1 MQIQVGQLTEH
12 LAAREEGTIT
22 AKLGQFTV
30 SDDATVLT
38 VGTGLQKSF
47 VLDESA
53 NHALARYLKI
63 PPAYFDG
70 LTPDFRATLLRY
82 EFDRRENAETVVES
96 LAGEVVAVHQP
107 SQVMLPVSRVVE
119 VITKTLKPE
128 DTVRRFLVDD
138 QRLHIDVTT
147 TDHAVTFPTASAIG
161 DITEAGMRILSH
173 PYASK
178 PPSVGTYLERL
189 FCTNGMSTS
198 EKVGQVTIKGRTVDE
213 VINAMEEAA
222 ESVLSQLDNHLDRYA
237 ETRNMTVPGSPQAFA
252 AQLAREAGVN
262 RQVLDHVLDIINQLP
277 DPVSVW
283 SVNQAF
289 TSVANAVER
298 YATMNRL
305 QTLGGSLAF
314 DAPRM
319 IERCGT
325 CERLLGDG

>member
-12 LAAREEGTIT
+12 LAQRAEGTIT
-22 AKLGQFTV
+22 AKLGEFTV
-30 SDDATVLT
+30 NDDATVLSAGHT
-38 VGTGLQKSF
+38 AHF

-82 EFDRRENAETVVES
+82 EFDRRQNADTVVES
-96 LAGEVVAVHQP
+96 LAGEIVAVHQP

-138 QRLHIDVTT
+138 QRLHVDVTT
-147 TDHAVTFPTASAIG
+147 ADHNVVFPSDAEVG
-161 DITEAGMRILSH
+161 DITEAGLRILSH

-189 FCTNGMSTS
+189 ACTNGQTTP
-198 EKVGQVTIKGRTVDE
+198 EKVGQVSIKGRTVDE
-213 VINAMEEAA
+213 VIAEMEMAA
-222 ESVLSQLDNHLDRYA
+222 ELVLSQLDEKLARYA
-237 ETRNMTVPGSPQAFA
+237 ATRSILVPGPPQAFV

-262 RQVLDHVLDIINQLP
+262 RQVLDAVLDIVNQLP
-277 DPVSVW
+277 EPVSVW
-283 SVNQAF
+283 DVQNAF
-289 TSVANAVER
+289 TAVANIVER
-298 YATMNRL
+298 YSTMTRL
-305 QTLGGSLAF
+305 QTLGGSLSF
-314 DAPRM
+314 DAERM
-319 IERCGT
+319 VERCGT
-325 CERLLGDG
+325 CERLL